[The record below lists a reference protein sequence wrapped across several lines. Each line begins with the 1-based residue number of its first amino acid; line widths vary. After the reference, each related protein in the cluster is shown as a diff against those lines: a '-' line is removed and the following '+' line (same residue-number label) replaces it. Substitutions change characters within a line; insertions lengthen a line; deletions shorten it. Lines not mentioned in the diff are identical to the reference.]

1 MRRRARPGRGG
12 NPVQSYRTLLKEMVP
27 PTYTDGFERARKLPG
42 GIEEVGETDWRSDE
56 RHLPVEV
63 HSPSSWG
70 PASAASGSASAGLTE
85 GARPGCTLRATVR
98 NPLCATLRRSGRT
111 LRPSRFQVRSRVSN
125 VWIIAKTCARCS
137 ASTVRITW
145 GIVGT

>member
-63 HSPSSWG
+63 HSPSSWE

-85 GARPGCTLRATVR
+85 GSRPGRSTPATVR
-98 NPLCATLRRSGRT
+98 KPSYACLRSADD
-111 LRPSRFQVRSRVSN
+111 SVRAAVPDR
-125 VWIIAKTCARCS
+125 
-137 ASTVRITW
+137 
-145 GIVGT
+145 